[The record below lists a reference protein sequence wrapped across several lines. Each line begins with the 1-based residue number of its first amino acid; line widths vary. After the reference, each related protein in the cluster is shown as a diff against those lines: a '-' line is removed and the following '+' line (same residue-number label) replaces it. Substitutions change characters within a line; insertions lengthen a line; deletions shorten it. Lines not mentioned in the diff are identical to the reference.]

1 MLAGPG
7 VVAAT
12 YATGALANWLLM
24 PTADGRY
31 FNSSSSGGGSVDI
44 VGLPGEALADG
55 CAADAWTE
63 MAGYVLGVIV
73 SATDPVAV
81 VALLKELGVK
91 AELDRDRGR
100 EPAQRRLRP
109 RRVHAAGRRSS
120 TLCATEG
127 ALCPDGS
134 TYVTAEHWDRCAA
147 AAVHRPP
154 PPPARG
160 PASECMLTRRAAHCR
175 PELVVWTFL
184 NMAVF
189 GGLFGLVMGVICAR
203 WISRVFN
210 DALIEIT

>member
-31 FNSSSSGGGSVDI
+31 FNSSSTGGGSVDI

-91 AELDRDRGR
+91 AELSIG
-100 EPAQRRLRP
+100 
-109 RRVHAAGRRSS
+109 G
-120 TLCATEG
+120 
-127 ALCPDGS
+127 
-134 TYVTAEHWDRCAA
+134 AA
-147 AAVHRPP
+147 AKRMQQLGDSMDMYLLTGTCSS
-154 PPPARG
+154 G
-160 PASECMLTRRAAHCR
+160 PV
-175 PELVVWTFL
+175 PVV
-184 NMAVF
+184 
-189 GGLFGLVMGVICAR
+189 
-203 WISRVFN
+203 
-210 DALIEIT
+210 

>member
-91 AELDRDRGR
+91 AELSIGIEGESLLNDGSALVAFTLLVKTIKH
-100 EPAQRRLRP
+100 AQ
-109 RRVHAAGRRSS
+109 
-120 TLCATEG
+120 CATEG

-147 AAVHRPP
+147 AAA
-154 PPPARG
+154 PPPAAAARAR
-160 PASECMLTRRAAHCR
+160 PRASECVLTRR
-175 PELVVWTFL
+175 V
-184 NMAVF
+184 
-189 GGLFGLVMGVICAR
+189 
-203 WISRVFN
+203 
-210 DALIEIT
+210 

>member
-91 AELDRDRGR
+91 AELSIGI
-100 EPAQRRLRP
+100 
-109 RRVHAAGRRSS
+109 
-120 TLCATEG
+120 EG
-127 ALCPDGS
+127 ESLLNDGTALVIFQVMWPLIQLPM
-134 TYVTAEHWDRCAA
+134 A
-147 AAVHRPP
+147 PP
-154 PPPARG
+154 PDPAEVAWMFLFKAVVG
-160 PASECMLTRRAAHCR
+160 AA
-175 PELVVWTFL
+175 WGAAIGF
-184 NMAVF
+184 
-189 GGLFGLVMGVICAR
+189 
-203 WISRVFN
+203 ISVGWLSTIFN
-210 DALIEIT
+210 QPLIEITITLASSYLAFYTAEALHMSGVLSVVWTWR